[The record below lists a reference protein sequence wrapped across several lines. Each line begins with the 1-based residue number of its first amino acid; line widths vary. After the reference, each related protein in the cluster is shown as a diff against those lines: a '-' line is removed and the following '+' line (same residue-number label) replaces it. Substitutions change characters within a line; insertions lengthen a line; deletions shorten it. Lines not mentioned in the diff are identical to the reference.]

1 MQKPSLFQRAREGI
15 SRWTGGGKAQQFR
28 RFQAAQLD
36 RMSADWLATE
46 QSINQELRSDLNR
59 LRSRGRDLAKNNDY
73 AVKFRGMCTDNIIG
87 PGGIRLQVRVED
99 SPGKPDA
106 MANAA
111 IETAWA
117 DWAKA
122 CDVTG
127 RQSLR
132 DLCITLVDGLPA
144 DGEFLVR
151 MVRGADAGNK
161 YNFALQVI
169 DVDRID
175 TNYNTAS
182 GPNNNAVIMGVEVDQ
197 YRRPVALHLFVSHP
211 NDGANGSRMRQRVS
225 MDDMIH
231 AFKVERAEQ
240 VRGIPWMA
248 AGMISLHHLGKFKL
262 SALLAAE
269 HGANHYGFFTT
280 PDGAAPIGGADAE
293 GQQVTVSQP
302 GTYDTLASG
311 TTFTPHESKYP
322 NEVFGPFVKT
332 TLQRIASGWRVAYHS
347 LANDLEG
354 VSYSS
359 IRSGSLE
366 ERDRWSGDQQWFV
379 SIFMER
385 IYNGWREMALLSGA
399 ITMPN
404 SSPLPIAKAAKFS
417 RHDWQPRRWE
427 WVDPLNDMQAK
438 ILAVKAGLMAPQ
450 DLADAMGYDF
460 EDTMKAIA
468 SAQQLA
474 TDLGVKLT
482 AYDPTPG
489 AQTAGQ
495 PAQSDTAGQQ
505 TAAK

>member
-1 MQKPSLFQRAREGI
+1 MQKPSIFQRAREGI
-15 SRWTGGGKAQQFR
+15 ARWAGGNRAAQFR

-36 RMSADWLATE
+36 RFSADWLATE

-73 AVKFRGMCTDNIIG
+73 AVKFRGLCRDNIIG

-99 SPGKPDA
+99 SPGKPDSA
-106 MANAA
+106 ANSA

-117 DWAKA
+117 EFSAA

-132 DLCITLVDGLPA
+132 DFCETLIDGMPS

-151 MVRGADAGNK
+151 MVLGADARNK
-161 YNFALQVI
+161 FNFALQLI

-175 TNYNTAS
+175 TNYNTNN
-182 GPNNNAVIMGVEVDQ
+182 GPGGNAVIMGIEVDA
-197 YRRPVALHLFVSHP
+197 YRRPVAAHLFVAHP
-211 NDGANGSRMRQRVS
+211 NDGINGSRKRVRVP
-225 MDDMIH
+225 MDDMLH
-231 AFKVERAEQ
+231 CFKVERAEQ
-240 VRGIPWMA
+240 MRGIPWMS

-269 HGANHYGFFTT
+269 HGANHYGFFTA
-280 PDGAAPIGGADAE
+280 PDGGAPIGSTDE
-293 GQQVTVSQP
+293 VTKETITVSQP
-302 GTYDTLASG
+302 GSYDTLPFG
-311 TTFTPHESKYP
+311 TEFTPHESKYP

-354 VSYSS
+354 VNYSS
-359 IRSGSLE
+359 IRSGSIE
-366 ERDRWSGDQQWFV
+366 ERDRWAADQQWFIAV
-379 SIFMER
+379 FMEPV
-385 IYNGWREMALLSGA
+385 YQKWLQMALLSGA

-404 SSPLPIAKAAKFS
+404 GSPLPLAKRDKFAK
-417 RHDWQPRRWE
+417 HDWQPRRWE

-438 ILAVKAGLMAPQ
+438 VLAVRAGQMAPQ
-450 DLADAMGYDF
+450 DLSASMGYDF

-468 SAQQLA
+468 AAQKMA
-474 TDLGVKLT
+474 KELGVQLT

-489 AQTAGQ
+489 AQHAGQQAQSATAGQ
-495 PAQSDTAGQQ
+495 
-505 TAAK
+505 KVLE